1 MGRSVVEDPYG
12 DDSQDD
18 QFEETTTSSPIRDV
32 GAGPPKAA
40 TPKAAT
46 PKPRTPKAATPKAA
60 TPARSTIDDDEDDG
74 YDDDFNES
82 PQKPK
87 KTADRP
93 LKIGSLVLSVEQ
105 AKLMRVADEDELMAR
120 ADKHGPVLLANAA
133 LAMRSAA
140 RNCEGDPL
148 KPPLFPR
155 RSRKARML
163 WIASDTM
170 NPGFKASGA
179 PGVLPFTKIEVT
191 RQVKSRKGTPM
202 QRKTMVTPRAAL
214 LHGSMPMQG

>member
-1 MGRSVVEDPYG
+1 MPNFPGSPSVVGRSVVEDPYG

-32 GAGPPKAA
+32 EPALQGSDAEAA
-40 TPKAAT
+40 TQAA
-46 PKPRTPKAATPKAA
+46 TPKAATPKAA

-82 PQKPK
+82 PETK

-120 ADKHGPVLLANAA
+120 ADKT
-133 LAMRSAA
+133 
-140 RNCEGDPL
+140 L
-148 KPPLFPR
+148 KKG
-155 RSRKARML
+155 RKAPVKKHNAILSEPNPQSSVVSATRPRML
-163 WIASDTM
+163 RREEARVERERKPAKIAS
-170 NPGFKASGA
+170 
-179 PGVLPFTKIEVT
+179 
-191 RQVKSRKGTPM
+191 
-202 QRKTMVTPRAAL
+202 
-214 LHGSMPMQG
+214 